1 MAGCQWRVVLGIG
14 LALLVAAPAAASA
27 RPAAPRP
34 TPKHTGTPP
43 PAPRRVEQG
52 AAVRISTMR
61 RDAGYRDTF
70 LREFDAL
77 TPENEMKMQMLQPR
91 RGSFDFAA
99 ADDLVAFAKEHNK
112 RVHGH
117 ALVWGLQVPLW
128 LIDHGI
134 TSKLGLPLRPLSL
147 PDLPRSLN
155 TVVGDLLTGATGW
168 TRTELLGVMQHHI
181 DTVVRHFGNDVPE
194 WDVVNEP
201 LAPNGTLANNLWRRF
216 IGPDYVEL
224 ALRAAHAA
232 NPRAKLYI
240 NDYAV
245 EGPSAKLDGLV
256 ALVRDLRAR
265 NVPLDGVG
273 LQYHTHIQ
281 GFLDEQT
288 LALTMRRLADLGVDV
303 QITEMDVATSLLD
316 GSREQRLA
324 RQAVVYGDAAR
335 ACNAVSACQRFTTWG
350 ISDSL
355 SWLGSAEMPLLF
367 DSQYDP
373 KPAFSAVRAAF
384 APRSVRKPRRAR
396 RVSRPS
402 KRKRVGVRKPVR
414 ATQPHPAGI
423 GGG

>member
-1 MAGCQWRVVLGIG
+1 MAGCQWRVVAGIW
-14 LALLVAAPAAASA
+14 LALLVAAPAAAPA
-27 RPAAPRP
+27 RAATPRPAAV
-34 TPKHTGTPP
+34 HTGTPP

-61 RDAGYRDTF
+61 RDARYRDTF

-99 ADDLVAFAKEHNK
+99 ADDLVAFAKEHHK

-147 PDLPRSLN
+147 PDLPRPLN
-155 TVVGDLLTGATGW
+155 AVVGDLLTAATGW
-168 TRTELLGVMQHHI
+168 TRSELLGVMQNHI

-201 LAPNGTLANNLWRRF
+201 MAENGTLANNVWRRF
-216 IGPDYVEL
+216 IGDDYIEQ
-224 ALRAAHAA
+224 ALRAARAA
-232 NPRAKLYI
+232 NPTAKLFI
-240 NDYAV
+240 NEYAI

-265 NVPLDGVG
+265 NVPLDGIG

-281 GFLDEQT
+281 GFLSEQT
-288 LALTMRRLADLGVDV
+288 LATTMRRFADLGLEV
-303 QITEMDVATSLLD
+303 QITEMDVGTSLLA
-316 GSREQRLA
+316 GSEQQRLA
-324 RQAVVYGDAAR
+324 RQAVAYGDAAR
-335 ACNAVSACQRFTTWG
+335 ACNEVRACTRFTTWG
-350 ISDSL
+350 ISDGL
-355 SWLGSAEMPLLF
+355 SWLGATEMPLLF
-367 DSQYDP
+367 DAQYQP
-373 KPAFSAVRAAF
+373 KPAYAAVRSAF
-384 APRSVRKPRRAR
+384 APRSARKARRTR

-402 KRKRVGVRKPVR
+402 KRKRASVRKPAR
-414 ATQPHPAGI
+414 AT
-423 GGG
+423 

>member
-1 MAGCQWRVVLGIG
+1 MAGGRWVAVASAG
-14 LALLVAAPAAASA
+14 LAILVGGLTSGHAGAAAPLHDPTSVDNLTP
-27 RPAAPRP
+27 PAAPR
-34 TPKHTGTPP
+34 
-43 PAPRRVEQG
+43 RVVQG
-52 AAVRISTMR
+52 AAVRLSALR
-61 RDAGYRDTF
+61 RDARYRDTF
-70 LREFDAL
+70 LQQFDAL

-91 RGSFDFAA
+91 RGSFDFRA
-99 ADDLVAFAKEHNK
+99 ADDLVAFAKEHGK

-134 TSKLGLPLRPLSL
+134 TDKLGLHLRPLSL
-147 PDLPRSLN
+147 PDLPAPLN
-155 TVVGDLLTGATGW
+155 TVVGDVLTSVTGW
-168 TRTELLGVMQHHI
+168 TRSELLGIMRHHI
-181 DTVVRHFGNDVPE
+181 DTVVRHFGDDVPE

-201 LAPNGTLANNLWRRF
+201 MAPNGTLANNVWRRF

-232 NPRAKLYI
+232 NPRAKLFI
-240 NDYAV
+240 NEYAV
-245 EGPSAKLDGLV
+245 EAPSAKLDGLV
-256 ALVRDLRAR
+256 ALVRDLKAR

-324 RQAVVYGDAAR
+324 RQAVAYGDAAR
-335 ACNAVSACQRFTTWG
+335 ACNAVSACTRFTTWG
-350 ISDSL
+350 VSDSL
-355 SWLGSAEMPLLF
+355 SWLGAGEMPLLF
-367 DSQYDP
+367 DSKYDA

-384 APRSVRKPRRAR
+384 APRSARKPRRAR

-402 KRKRVGVRKPVR
+402 KRKRAGVRKPVR
-414 ATQPHPAGI
+414 ATKPHGAGI
-423 GGG
+423 

>member
-1 MAGCQWRVVLGIG
+1 
-14 LALLVAAPAAASA
+14 
-27 RPAAPRP
+27 
-34 TPKHTGTPP
+34 
-43 PAPRRVEQG
+43 
-52 AAVRISTMR
+52 VRISTLR
-61 RDAGYRDTF
+61 RDAAYRDTF

-112 RVHGH
+112 RIHGH

-147 PDLPRSLN
+147 PDLPRPLN
-155 TVVGDLLTGATGW
+155 AAVSDLLTAATGW
-168 TRTELLGVMQHHI
+168 TRAELLGVMQNHI

-201 LAPNGTLANNLWRRF
+201 MAENGALANNVWRRF
-216 IGPDYVEL
+216 IGDDYIEQ

-232 NPRAKLYI
+232 NPQAKLFI
-240 NDYAV
+240 NEYAI

-265 NVPLDGVG
+265 NVPLDGIG

-281 GFLDEQT
+281 GFLSEQT
-288 LALTMRRLADLGVDV
+288 LATTMRRFADLGLEV

-316 GSREQRLA
+316 GSLQQRLA
-324 RQAVVYGDAAR
+324 RQAVAYGDAAR
-335 ACNAVSACQRFTTWG
+335 ACNEVRACTRFTTWG
-350 ISDSL
+350 VSDAL

-367 DSQYDP
+367 DAHYQA
-373 KPAFSAVRAAF
+373 KPAYEAVRSAF
-384 APRSVRKPRRAR
+384 APRSARKVRRTR
-396 RVSRPS
+396 RVSRAS
-402 KRKRVGVRKPVR
+402 KRKRASISKP
-414 ATQPHPAGI
+414 APAP
-423 GGG
+423 

>member
-1 MAGCQWRVVLGIG
+1 MA
-14 LALLVAAPAAASA
+14 
-27 RPAAPRP
+27 
-34 TPKHTGTPP
+34 TPL

-52 AAVRISTMR
+52 AAVRISMLR

-155 TVVGDLLTGATGW
+155 AVVGDLLTGATGW

-201 LAPNGTLANNLWRRF
+201 MAEDGTVANNVWRRF
-216 IGPDYVEL
+216 IGADYIEQ
-224 ALRAAHAA
+224 ALRAAHTA
-232 NPRAKLYI
+232 NPQAKLFI
-240 NDYAV
+240 NEYAI

-265 NVPLDGVG
+265 NVPLDGIG

-281 GFLDEQT
+281 GFLNEQT
-288 LALTMRRLADLGVDV
+288 LATTMRRFTDLGLEV
-303 QITEMDVATSLLD
+303 QITEMDVGTSLLA
-316 GSREQRLA
+316 GSDQQRLD
-324 RQAVVYGDAAR
+324 RQAVAYGDAAR
-335 ACNAVSACQRFTTWG
+335 ACTEVLACTRFTTWG
-350 ISDSL
+350 ISDRL
-355 SWLGSAEMPLLF
+355 SWLGAAEMPLLF
-367 DSQYDP
+367 DTQYRP
-373 KPAFSAVRAAF
+373 KPAYAAVRSAF
-384 APRSVRKPRRAR
+384 APRSARKARRTR
-396 RVSRPS
+396 RVSRAS
-402 KRKRVGVRKPVR
+402 KRKRASVRKAVR
-414 ATQPHPAGI
+414 AT
-423 GGG
+423 

>member
-1 MAGCQWRVVLGIG
+1 MAGCRWFAIASVG
-14 LALLVAAPAAASA
+14 LAMVVAGLSSAEARTAAPLHDATSVDNL
-27 RPAAPRP
+27 
-34 TPKHTGTPP
+34 TPP
-43 PAPRRVEQG
+43 AQPRRVVQG
-52 AAVRISTMR
+52 AAVRLSALR
-61 RDAGYRDTF
+61 RDERYRDTF
-70 LREFDAL
+70 LSQFDAL

-91 RGSFDFAA
+91 RGSFDFRA
-99 ADDLVAFAKEHNK
+99 ADDLVAFAKEHGK

-134 TSKLGLPLRPLSL
+134 TDKLGLHLRPLSL
-147 PDLPRSLN
+147 PDLPAPLD
-155 TVVGDLLTGATGW
+155 TVVGDLLTTATGW
-168 TRTELLGVMQHHI
+168 TRSELLGIMQNHV
-181 DTVVRHFGNDVPE
+181 DTVVRHFGDDVPE

-201 LAPNGTLANNLWRRF
+201 LAPNGTLANNVWRRF

-232 NPRAKLYI
+232 NPRTRLFI
-240 NDYAV
+240 NEYAV

-303 QITEMDVATSLLD
+303 EITEMDVATSLLG
-316 GSREQRLA
+316 GSHEQQLA
-324 RQAVVYGDAAR
+324 RQAVAYGDAAR
-335 ACNAVSACQRFTTWG
+335 ACNAVSSCKRFTTWG
-350 ISDSL
+350 VGDSV
-355 SWLGSAEMPLLF
+355 SWLGSGEMPLLF

-384 APRSVRKPRRAR
+384 APRLTRKPRRSR
-396 RVSRPS
+396 RVSRSS
-402 KRKRVGVRKPVR
+402 KRSRAGVRKPVR
-414 ATQPHPAGI
+414 AT
-423 GGG
+423 

>member
-1 MAGCQWRVVLGIG
+1 
-14 LALLVAAPAAASA
+14 
-27 RPAAPRP
+27 
-34 TPKHTGTPP
+34 
-43 PAPRRVEQG
+43 
-52 AAVRISTMR
+52 MR

-112 RVHGH
+112 RIHGH

-147 PDLPRSLN
+147 PDLPGSLN
-155 TVVGDLLTGATGW
+155 AVVGDLLTAATGW

-201 LAPNGTLANNLWRRF
+201 MAENGTLANNLWRRF
-216 IGPDYVEL
+216 IGDDYVEQ
-224 ALRAAHAA
+224 ALRAAHTA
-232 NPRAKLYI
+232 NPQAKLFI
-240 NDYAV
+240 NEYAI

-265 NVPLDGVG
+265 NVPLDGIG

-281 GFLDEQT
+281 GFLNEQT
-288 LALTMRRLADLGVDV
+288 LATTMRRFADLGLEV
-303 QITEMDVATSLLD
+303 QITEMDVATSLLA
-316 GSREQRLA
+316 GSDQQRLA
-324 RQAVVYGDAAR
+324 SQAVAYGDAAR
-335 ACNAVSACQRFTTWG
+335 ACNEVPACTRFTTWG
-350 ISDSL
+350 VSDRL

-367 DSQYDP
+367 DGQYQA
-373 KPAFSAVRAAF
+373 KPAYEAVRSAF
-384 APRSVRKPRRAR
+384 APRSARKVRRTR
-396 RVSRPS
+396 RVSRAS
-402 KRKRVGVRKPVR
+402 KRKRASVRKAVR
-414 ATQPHPAGI
+414 AT
-423 GGG
+423 

>member
-1 MAGCQWRVVLGIG
+1 
-14 LALLVAAPAAASA
+14 
-27 RPAAPRP
+27 
-34 TPKHTGTPP
+34 
-43 PAPRRVEQG
+43 
-52 AAVRISTMR
+52 VRISTMR
-61 RDAGYRDTF
+61 RDVGYRDTF

-99 ADDLVAFAKEHNK
+99 ADDLVAFAKEHDK
-112 RVHGH
+112 RIHGH

-147 PDLPRSLN
+147 PDLPRPLN
-155 TVVGDLLTGATGW
+155 SAVGDLLTAATGW
-168 TRTELLGVMQHHI
+168 TRTELLGVMQHHV
-181 DTVVRHFGNDVPE
+181 DTVVRHFGNDVAE

-201 LAPNGTLANNLWRRF
+201 MAENGALANNVWRRF
-216 IGPDYVEL
+216 IGDDYIEQ

-232 NPRAKLYI
+232 NPQAKLFI
-240 NDYAV
+240 NEYAI

-281 GFLDEQT
+281 GFLNEQT
-288 LALTMRRLADLGVDV
+288 LAATMRRFTDLGLQV

-316 GSREQRLA
+316 GSEQQRLA
-324 RQAVVYGDAAR
+324 RQAVAYGAAAR
-335 ACNAVSACQRFTTWG
+335 ACNAVRACTRFTTWG
-350 ISDSL
+350 ISDRL

-367 DSQYDP
+367 DAQYRA
-373 KPAFSAVRAAF
+373 KPAYEAVRSAF
-384 APRSVRKPRRAR
+384 APRSARKARRTR

-402 KRKRVGVRKPVR
+402 KRKRASVRKPSR
-414 ATQPHPAGI
+414 AT
-423 GGG
+423 